1 MTNTPNIEY
10 SHSKP
15 LWASI
20 FLDTL
25 VLSDGRVLAEGVYG
39 PEHLRQALA
48 DHQLHPVDDIDELLD
63 GTVDALTVRP
73 LSHSADSR

>member
-1 MTNTPNIEY
+1 MTNTPNIEF
-10 SHSKP
+10 SHSRQ
-15 LWASI
+15 LWVSI

-25 VLSDGRVLAEGVYG
+25 VLSDGRVLTEGVYG
-39 PEHLRQALA
+39 PEHLRQSLA

-63 GTVDALTVRP
+63 GTIDALTVRP